1 MGRRGDRAATGKS
14 SRSIELGGLVGGAA
28 TACRG
33 ILSRRCCSVTL
44 VKGTRATIRLRVK
57 AHRDP
62 AVALAAGKTWA
73 VVPRHVPRTAH
84 NIVDM
89 LAPVNVAPSRFA
101 GSDTELIGGLEV
113 GPFMDLLSESL
124 TTGPNI

>member
-1 MGRRGDRAATGKS
+1 MGCRGDRAATGKS

-57 AHRDP
+57 AHR
-62 AVALAAGKTWA
+62 AVDARSAKILATRVKSILT
-73 VVPRHVPRTAH
+73 
-84 NIVDM
+84 
-89 LAPVNVAPSRFA
+89 SRCRPC
-101 GSDTELIGGLEV
+101 SW
-113 GPFMDLLSESL
+113 
-124 TTGPNI
+124 